1 MIVQALAPKAVNVLF
16 REPGMTTE
24 RLAQLGVR
32 RASVGSGQG
41 HLAGVRRGHLTTCVT
56 GVAARGAVPTASRG
70 HAQTVH
76 ELAPKRGAPQKPPE
90 RRPNTDYL
98 WRAGI
103 T

>member
-1 MIVQALAPKAVNVLF
+1 MGPHGDEVGLPLVGLLMIVQALAPKAVNVLF

-56 GVAARGAVPTASRG
+56 
-70 HAQTVH
+70 
-76 ELAPKRGAPQKPPE
+76 
-90 RRPNTDYL
+90 
-98 WRAGI
+98 
-103 T
+103 